1 MFDII
6 RKLIKNNL
14 AMEVR
19 TVFMGTP
26 QFAVTILESLLQS
39 SCQVLAAYTQPDKP
53 VGRGRPVVF
62 PPVKKL
68 ALERQIPVIQPET
81 FKSSEVVE
89 KLANFQPELIIVAAF
104 GAILPPEVLSLPK
117 FACLNVHPSLLPRHR
132 GPSPVANSILCGDEL
147 TGVTIM
153 LMDAGMD
160 TGPILAQEKVEISSM
175 NTTGSLSSKLAE
187 VGAKLLLET
196 LPKWLGGELRP
207 QAQDESQ
214 ATYSKLITSKDAE
227 IDWHLPAVELWRK
240 VRAYNPWP
248 SSYTWCQGKRLKIH
262 RAIPCGGGVAEGEA
276 GEVIALAEPPGVGVV
291 TGDGILGLCQVQ
303 LEGKREMSVDDFVR
317 GKRDFIGCIL
327 GRR

>member
-6 RKLIKNNL
+6 KKLIKNSL
-14 AMEVR
+14 AMKVR

-26 QFAVTILESLLQS
+26 QFAVTILESVLQS
-39 SCQVLAAYTQPDKP
+39 SCQVLTVYTQPDKP
-53 VGRGRPVVF
+53 AGRGRPVVF

-81 FKSSEVVE
+81 FKSTQVVE
-89 KLANFQPELIIVAAF
+89 KLISFQPELVIVAAF

-132 GPSPVANSILCGDEL
+132 GPSPVANTILCGDEL

-160 TGPILAQEKVEISSM
+160 TGPILAQEKMGISSM
-175 NTTGSLSSKLAE
+175 NTTGSLSSKLAD

-227 IDWHLPAVELWRK
+227 IDWHLSAVELWRR

-248 SSYTWCQGKRLKIH
+248 ICYTWCQGKRLKIH
-262 RAIPCGGGVAEGEA
+262 SSIPFNNVANGEMR
-276 GEVIALAEPPGVGVV
+276 EVITLAEPPGVGVV

-303 LEGKREMSVDDFVR
+303 LEGKREMSVNDFAR
-317 GKRDFIGCIL
+317 GKRDFIGCVL
-327 GRR
+327 GWR

>member
-6 RKLIKNNL
+6 KKLMKNSF
-14 AMEVR
+14 AMKVR

-26 QFAVTILESLLQS
+26 QFAVTILESLLQNS
-39 SCQVLAAYTQPDKP
+39 YQVLAVYTQPDKP
-53 VGRGRPVVF
+53 AGRGRPVVF

-68 ALERQIPVIQPET
+68 ALERQIQVIQPKT
-81 FKSSEVVE
+81 FKSKEVVE
-89 KLANFQPELIIVAAF
+89 KLASFQPELIIVAAF

-132 GPSPVANSILCGDEL
+132 GPSPVANTLLCGDEI

-153 LMDAGMD
+153 LMEAGLD
-160 TGPILAQEKVEISSM
+160 IGPILAQEKVGISFMDS
-175 NTTGSLSSKLAE
+175 TCSLSSKLAD

-196 LPKWLGGELRP
+196 LPKWLGGKLRP

-214 ATYSKLITSKDAE
+214 ATHSKLITSKDAE
-227 IDWHLPAVELWRK
+227 IDWHLSALELWRR

-248 SSYTWCQGKRLKIH
+248 SCYTWCQGKRLEIH
-262 RAIPCGGGVAEGEA
+262 EAIPLDDVVEGEM
-276 GEVIALAEPPGVGVV
+276 GKVIALAEPPGVGVV
-291 TGDGILGLCQVQ
+291 TGNGILGLCQVQ
-303 LEGKREMSVDDFVR
+303 LEGRREMAVEHFVR

>member
-1 MFDII
+1 
-6 RKLIKNNL
+6 
-14 AMEVR
+14 MEVR

-39 SCQVLAAYTQPDKP
+39 SCQVLAVYTQPDKP
-53 VGRGRPVVF
+53 AGRGRPVVF
-62 PPVKKL
+62 PPVKNL

-81 FKSSEVVE
+81 FKLNEVVK
-89 KLANFQPELIIVAAF
+89 KLASFQPELIIVAAF
-104 GAILPPEVLSLPK
+104 GAILPKEVLSLPR

-132 GPSPVANSILCGDEL
+132 GPSPVANTILCGDEL

-160 TGPILAQEKVEISSM
+160 TGPILAQEKVKISSM
-175 NTTGSLSSKLAE
+175 NTTGSLSSRLAE

-196 LPKWLGGELRP
+196 LPKWLGSELKP

-214 ATYSKLITSKDAE
+214 ATYSKLITGEDAE
-227 IDWHLPAVELWRK
+227 IDWHLSAVELWRR

-248 SSYTWCQGKRLKIH
+248 ICYTWCQGKRLKIH
-262 RAIPCGGGVAEGEA
+262 SAIPCGGVARG
-276 GEVIALAEPPGVGVV
+276 GMGKVIALSESPGVGVV

-317 GKRDFIGCIL
+317 GKRDFIGCVL
-327 GRR
+327 GRTSN

>member
-6 RKLIKNNL
+6 KKIIKNNL

-39 SCQVLAAYTQPDKP
+39 SCQVLVVYTQPDKP
-53 VGRGRPVVF
+53 AGRGRPVVF

-81 FKSSEVVE
+81 LKSSEVVE
-89 KLANFQPELIIVAAF
+89 KLASFQPELIIVAAF
-104 GAILPPEVLSLPK
+104 GAILPPAVLSLPK

-132 GPSPVANSILCGDEL
+132 GPSPVANTILCGDEL

-175 NTTGSLSSKLAE
+175 DTTGSLSSKLADM
-187 VGAKLLLET
+187 GARLLLET
-196 LPKWLGGELRP
+196 LPKWLGGELKP

-227 IDWHLPAVELWRK
+227 IDWRLSAVELWRR

-248 SSYTWCQGKRLKIH
+248 SCYTWCREKRLKIH
-262 RAIPCGGGVAEGEA
+262 QAIPCGDVAKGET
-276 GEVIALAEPPGVGVV
+276 GEVVALAESPGVGVV
-291 TGDGILGLCQVQ
+291 TRDGILGLCQVQ
-303 LEGKREMSVDDFVR
+303 LEGKREMSVEDFVR
-317 GKRDFIGCIL
+317 GKRDFIGCVL

>member
-6 RKLIKNNL
+6 KKLIKNSL
-14 AMEVR
+14 AMKVR

-26 QFAVTILESLLQS
+26 QFAVTILESVLQS
-39 SCQVLAAYTQPDKP
+39 SCQVLTVYTQPDKP
-53 VGRGRPVVF
+53 AGRGRPVVF

-81 FKSSEVVE
+81 FKSTQVVE
-89 KLANFQPELIIVAAF
+89 KLISFQPELVIVAAF

-132 GPSPVANSILCGDEL
+132 GPSPVANTILCGDEL

-160 TGPILAQEKVEISSM
+160 TGPILAQEKMGISSM
-175 NTTGSLSSKLAE
+175 NTTGSLGSKLAD

-227 IDWHLPAVELWRK
+227 IDWHLSAVELWRR

-248 SSYTWCQGKRLKIH
+248 ICYTWCQGKRLKIH
-262 RAIPCGGGVAEGEA
+262 SSIPFNNVANGEMR
-276 GEVIALAEPPGVGVV
+276 EVITLAEPPGVGVV

-303 LEGKREMSVDDFVR
+303 LEGKREMSVNDFAR
-317 GKRDFIGCIL
+317 GKRDFIGCVL
-327 GRR
+327 GWR